1 MKRIGLFLWTL
12 ATATALWAGE
22 EKDLQLASPDGT
34 HRIAFW
40 QKTVSP
46 GVNEL
51 CYRVDYK
58 GKRCSVSRVPDSIW
72 TTVCGKWRLA
82 NVA

>member
-34 HRIAFW
+34 HRIAF
-40 QKTVSP
+40 
-46 GVNEL
+46 
-51 CYRVDYK
+51 
-58 GKRCSVSRVPDSIW
+58 
-72 TTVCGKWRLA
+72 
-82 NVA
+82 

>member
-51 CYRVDYK
+51 CKGGKTKRVNMW
-58 GKRCSVSRVPDSIW
+58 SV
-72 TTVCGKWRLA
+72 
-82 NVA
+82 